1 MAEKLLKRSEV
12 ATENTWRLE
21 DIYPTNEAWEKEL
34 KALSEMGAELTQ
46 YKGKLGNRDDA
57 LKALKLSDKCDRVA
71 SSLYTYARMRRDED
85 NSNTLYQGMVSKIQ
99 QAATLL
105 GSKAAYISP
114 ELLSKDE
121 AYLSSL
127 KTDPEFS
134 DFSMM
139 LDDLLRNRP
148 HTLSESEETLLAMS
162 RDVSETASTA
172 YDMLTD
178 ADMRFPEIKD
188 ENGEM
193 VRLTSSNY
201 IPFMM
206 NKDREV
212 RKAAFTALYET
223 YKSFSATIP
232 ALYAGNVNGD
242 IFYARAKKH
251 ECALEASLFEDNIPV
266 SVYDSL
272 IEAVNAH
279 LPALQRFVDVNAR
292 LHGIK
297 DMHFYDLYLP
307 PEFGFD
313 IKLPFRKAYEVVIDC
328 LKVLGEEYGE
338 VLKKALDERWIDPY
352 ENEGKSSG
360 AYSWGT
366 YDSHPYVLTNYKED
380 LDHLQTVAHEMG
392 HSLHTWYSNKNQPYA
407 KSGYSLFVAEV
418 ASTVN
423 EVLVLRELM
432 DRYPQDEAQAYLL
445 YNLLDSFRGTVFRQ
459 TMFAEFEK
467 NAHEMAE
474 KGEPITS
481 ETLNEM
487 YGELNK
493 KYYANLEYDELIA
506 YEWMRIPHFYNCFYV
521 YKYATGFSAAMA
533 IAGKIRKEGLKAVE
547 DYKKFLSAGCSV
559 YPIDALKLAG
569 VDLSKPET
577 VNAALNEFEELLDKY
592 EKVCKRING
601 AGKA

>member
-12 ATENTWRLE
+12 APENTWRLE
-21 DIYPTNEAWEKEL
+21 DIYPTNEAWDSEL
-34 KALSEMGAELTQ
+34 KALNELGAELEG
-46 YKGKLGNRDDA
+46 YKGKLGSRDEA
-57 LKALKLSDKCDRVA
+57 LKAVRLSDKCDRIA

-85 NSNTLYQGMVSKIQ
+85 NANNLYQGMVSRIQ
-99 QAATLL
+99 QAATLM
-105 GSKAAYISP
+105 SSRAAYISP
-114 ELLSKDE
+114 ELLSMDE
-121 AYLSSL
+121 AYLASL
-127 KTDPEFS
+127 KADPEFS
-134 DFSMM
+134 DYSMM

-162 RDVSETASTA
+162 RDVSATASTA

-178 ADMRFPEIKD
+178 ADIRFPEIKN
-188 ENGEM
+188 EKGEK

-206 NKDREV
+206 NPDRNV

-242 IFYARAKKH
+242 IFYARARKH
-251 ECALEASLFEDNIPV
+251 PGALEAALFGDNIPV

-279 LPALQRFVDVNAR
+279 LPALQRFVNVNAK
-292 LHGIK
+292 LHGIN

-313 IKLPFRKAYEVVIDC
+313 IKLPFKEAYALVIDC
-328 LKVLGEEYGE
+328 LKVLGEEYGQ

-467 NAHEMAE
+467 NAHSMAE
-474 KGEPITS
+474 KGEPLTA
-481 ETLNEM
+481 ET
-487 YGELNK
+487 
-493 KYYANLEYDELIA
+493 
-506 YEWMRIPHFYNCFYV
+506 
-521 YKYATGFSAAMA
+521 
-533 IAGKIRKEGLKAVE
+533 
-547 DYKKFLSAGCSV
+547 
-559 YPIDALKLAG
+559 
-569 VDLSKPET
+569 
-577 VNAALNEFEELLDKY
+577 
-592 EKVCKRING
+592 
-601 AGKA
+601 